1 MRKSTKILLSI
12 FLLTCLTALAFFY
25 FRPSTPLFVSSPGL
39 YLVYKVVDGDTIE
52 VQDPQLRIQKVRL
65 VGINTPEVA
74 SGVTQEECFGQEA
87 SGKTKELLNNTQVKL
102 EIDSSQNLVDKYGR
116 LLRYVYRSDGLFV
129 NQYLVENGYAF
140 EYTYQGIP
148 HKYQAD
154 FRQKQ
159 QSAHDNHLGL
169 WDNSLCPNYFLPAK

>member
-1 MRKSTKILLSI
+1 MRKSTKILFSI
-12 FLLTCLTALAFFY
+12 FFLTCFVAIIFFY
-25 FRPSTPLFVSSPGL
+25 FLPPPTQLINSPDI
-39 YLVYKVVDGDTIE
+39 YTVVKVIDGDTID
-52 VQDPQLRIQKVRL
+52 VQDQQLRVEKIRL
-65 VGINTPEVA
+65 VGINTPEVD
-74 SGVTQEECFGQEA
+74 SGITKAECFGSEA
-87 SGKTKELLNNTQVKL
+87 SSKTKELLSNTQVKL

-129 NQYLVENGYAF
+129 NQYLVQNGYAF

-169 WDNSLCPNYFLPAK
+169 WDNSVCPNYFLPAK